1 MIILKKQSDI
11 ACMDSQNYEL
21 NFQSA
26 IGQKLKNAREK
37 KNLSQ
42 REVARALNL
51 TSKVIDA
58 LEREDY
64 LSLPGPV
71 FVKGYIRSYAEF
83 VNLAESSITLHV
95 NVIKAHSEIKPEQQ
109 LSQIKLWL
117 IYLVKL
123 IQQSFNYIALIL
135 FGVII
140 FIAWH
145 ERHHDIQKNQSDLLF
160 KNLAA
165 QTIPFQKKSEQIVP
179 DVKNSELLKQIQPWK
194 SP

>member
-1 MIILKKQSDI
+1 
-11 ACMDSQNYEL
+11 MDSQNYEL

-37 KNLSQ
+37 KNFSQ
-42 REVARALNL
+42 REVANALNL
-51 TSKVIDA
+51 TTKVIDA

-64 LSLPGPV
+64 LSLPGSV
-71 FVKGYIRSYAEF
+71 FVKGYIRSYAQF
-83 VNLAESSITLHV
+83 LNLVEPSITSQI
-95 NVIKAHSEIKPEQQ
+95 NFIKVHSHIKPYQKI
-109 LSQIKLWL
+109 SQAKLWTTYW
-117 IYLVKL
+117 IKM
-123 IQQSFNYIALIL
+123 IHQSFNYIALIL
-135 FGVII
+135 FGVVI

-165 QTIPFQKKSEQIVP
+165 QMIPFQKKSEEIAP
-179 DVKNSELLKQIQPWK
+179 DINNSELLKQIQPWK